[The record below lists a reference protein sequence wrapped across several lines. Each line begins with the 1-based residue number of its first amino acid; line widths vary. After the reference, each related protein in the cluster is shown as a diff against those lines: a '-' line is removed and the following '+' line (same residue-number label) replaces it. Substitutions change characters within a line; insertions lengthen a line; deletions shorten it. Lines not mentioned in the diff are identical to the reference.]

1 MQLYGNMAV
10 NEEGHLEISGCDTV
24 ELAKEYGTPLYVVD
38 EDYFRKRCK
47 EFYNSFNASCDS
59 EVIYAGKALLTLA
72 ICKIVDDEG
81 LSLDVV
87 SGGELYTAMKA
98 GFPMERVYFH
108 GNNKS
113 PEEIKMAV
121 ENNVGT
127 IIVDNVYELE
137 LLNAIV
143 DKMQKRVNIL
153 FRLTPGIEAHT
164 HEYIKTGQI
173 DSKFG
178 LVIENGQAMDAV
190 LKAID
195 MKNIEPK
202 GFHCHIGSQIF
213 ELSSYEGA
221 AAVMLDFTKEV
232 YEKTGFMAEIINFG
246 GGLGIYY
253 ADGDDPPTVKQYA
266 DVLINAVNKTATELG
281 IPVPKIMIEPGR
293 AITGPSG
300 ITLYTVGSIKEIPG
314 IRKYVAVDGGMN
326 DNLRPALYGA
336 KYLACIA
343 NKMNEQRTEM
353 VSIAGKCCESGDML
367 IWDISLPK
375 AESGDVLAVFAT
387 GAYNYTMSMNY
398 NRLPRPAMILVK
410 DGKTKLILKRETYD
424 DIIRND
430 VRF

>member
-1 MQLYGNMAV
+1 
-10 NEEGHLEISGCDTV
+10 
-24 ELAKEYGTPLYVVD
+24 
-38 EDYFRKRCK
+38 
-47 EFYNSFNASCDS
+47 
-59 EVIYAGKALLTLA
+59 
-72 ICKIVDDEG
+72 
-81 LSLDVV
+81 
-87 SGGELYTAMKA
+87 
-98 GFPMERVYFH
+98 
-108 GNNKS
+108 
-113 PEEIKMAV
+113 
-121 ENNVGT
+121 
-127 IIVDNVYELE
+127 
-137 LLNAIV
+137 
-143 DKMQKRVNIL
+143 
-153 FRLTPGIEAHT
+153 
-164 HEYIKTGQI
+164 
-173 DSKFG
+173 

-253 ADGDDPPTVKQYA
+253 ADGDDPPAVKQYA

-410 DGKTKLILKRETYD
+410 DGKAKLILKRETYD

-430 VRF
+430 VM